1 MVLGPSPFSR
11 GELPGMAIR
20 EVWTVSRFLL
30 PRRKVTR
37 RMCPQRRLRAEALED
52 RMLLAPVA
60 ALPFSVVLLD
70 QPSTSGLPPDPCIQ
84 FSPQPLVSAATSNTA
99 IHWQGHFSERL
110 QDSPSATASVAAPSA
125 WLVDVAYNLSQRPSP
140 TPVPLVIVKG
150 GYNFYVSGTA
160 RETLTPLDAAG
171 NPIASAQ
178 IWVSNDKIQSQVI
191 ASPGPQMNP
200 LAGNFVFSTDT
211 TVNQTMMPV
220 VAAAT
225 ASTATQSWIA
235 STTTHTTGTIS
246 EAPSLASG
254 SLSLNEQISQK
265 LRAVDPASRAR
276 GIVWTIDA
284 TFDGGGTFQET
295 VPPTARAATAP
306 SGTLALTGV
315 LSGSIS
321 PPPWSTMPVRVLG
334 SQVKANVA
342 FSPK

>member
-191 ASPGPQMNP
+191 VLAGSADESPGGQLCLLDGYDRQPDHD
-200 LAGNFVFSTDT
+200 ARCRCGDCFDCH
-211 TVNQTMMPV
+211 
-220 VAAAT
+220 A
-225 ASTATQSWIA
+225 
-235 STTTHTTGTIS
+235 
-246 EAPSLASG
+246 
-254 SLSLNEQISQK
+254 K
-265 LRAVDPASRAR
+265 LDCQHD
-276 GIVWTIDA
+276 DA
-284 TFDGGGTFQET
+284 YHGHH
-295 VPPTARAATAP
+295 
-306 SGTLALTGV
+306 
-315 LSGSIS
+315 
-321 PPPWSTMPVRVLG
+321 
-334 SQVKANVA
+334 K
-342 FSPK
+342 